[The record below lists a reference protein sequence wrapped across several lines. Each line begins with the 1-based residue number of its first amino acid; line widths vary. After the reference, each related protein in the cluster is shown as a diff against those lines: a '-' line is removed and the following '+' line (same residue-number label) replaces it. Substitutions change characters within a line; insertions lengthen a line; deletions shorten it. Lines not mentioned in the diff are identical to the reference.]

1 MIKFLKLIPILL
13 FLFNSCDGN
22 NEEIE
27 SIYIKKSLSNDIILK
42 YPKSQYITH
51 FYDKKDDTII
61 FNLSKQQF
69 DSIQVLY
76 TKYVISY
83 PTDTEIYLKNNSF
96 ETLAYETKYHFNL
109 KNRNSKIIKFF
120 DVGGNNVDKE
130 YKNFMEFDTYI
141 QKLLKSKKEL
151 KNKPRQNNIPYI

>member
-1 MIKFLKLIPILL
+1 MTKFLKLIPILL

-27 SIYIKKSLSNDIILK
+27 FIYIKKSLSNDIILK

-109 KNRNSKIIKFF
+109 KNRNSKIIKLF

>member
-1 MIKFLKLIPILL
+1 MKILTLLLSISLFTACNIKK
-13 FLFNSCDGN
+13 
-22 NEEIE
+22 ETVE
-27 SIYIKKSLSNDIILK
+27 SIYIKKSLNNYIILK

-69 DSIQVLY
+69 DTIQILY

-83 PTDTEIYLKNNSF
+83 PNDTEIYLKNNSF
-96 ETLAYETKYHFNL
+96 ETLAYETKYYFNL
-109 KNRNSKIIKFF
+109 KNRNSKIITLF

-130 YKNFMEFDTYI
+130 YKNFMVFDTYI

-151 KNKPRQNNIPYI
+151 KNKPRKNNIPYI

>member
-1 MIKFLKLIPILL
+1 MKILTFLL
-13 FLFNSCDGN
+13 FISLYTACHVNK
-22 NEEIE
+22 ELVE
-27 SIYIKKSLSNDIILK
+27 SIHINFIGTDDIILK

-51 FYDKKDDTII
+51 FYDKKDDTIM
-61 FNLSKQQF
+61 FDLSKQQF
-69 DSIQVLY
+69 DTIQILY

-83 PTDTEIYLKNNSF
+83 PNDTEIYLKNNSF

-109 KNRNSKIIKFF
+109 KNKNSKIIKLF

-130 YKNFMEFDTYI
+130 FKNFMKFDTYI

-151 KNKPRQNNIPYI
+151 KNKPKPNNIPLI

>member
-1 MIKFLKLIPILL
+1 MFFFI
-13 FLFNSCDGN
+13 SCGGN

-27 SIYIKKSLSNDIILK
+27 SIHIKKSLNNDIILK

-51 FYDKKDDTII
+51 FYDKNDDTII

-69 DSIQVLY
+69 DTIQILY
-76 TKYVISY
+76 TKYVIFY
-83 PTDTEIYLKNNSF
+83 PNDTEIYLKNNSF
-96 ETLAYETKYHFNL
+96 ETLAYETKYYFNL
-109 KNRNSKIIKFF
+109 KNRNSKIIKLF

-141 QKLLKSKKEL
+141 QKLLKSKKEPL
-151 KNKPRQNNIPYI
+151 LSNEKQNCTGNLRAE

>member
-1 MIKFLKLIPILL
+1 MKILTFLL
-13 FLFNSCDGN
+13 FISLFTACHVNK
-22 NEEIE
+22 ETVE
-27 SIYIKKSLSNDIILK
+27 SIHVKISLSNDIILK

-51 FYDKKDDTII
+51 FYDKKDDTIM
-61 FNLSKQQF
+61 FDLSKQQF
-69 DSIQVLY
+69 DSIQILY

-83 PTDTEIYLKNNSF
+83 PNDTEIYLKNNSF

-109 KNRNSKIIKFF
+109 KNKNSKIIKLF

-130 YKNFMEFDTYI
+130 YKNFMKFDTYI

-151 KNKPRQNNIPYI
+151 KNKPKPNNIPLI